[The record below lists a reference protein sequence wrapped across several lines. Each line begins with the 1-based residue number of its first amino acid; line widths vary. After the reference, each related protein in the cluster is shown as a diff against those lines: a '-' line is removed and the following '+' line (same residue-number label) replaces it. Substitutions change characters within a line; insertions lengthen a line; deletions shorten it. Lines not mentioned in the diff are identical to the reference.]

1 MIWKTSKTII
11 KNLVSDAWDEEWLES
26 LTGND
31 QEVLLALESVKSEL
45 WQEGYITLDTTSL
58 TLKDFNNIRLAAAD
72 RMLWLVAVEED

>member
-11 KNLVSDAWDEEWLES
+11 KNLVSDSWDEEWLES

-31 QEVLLALESVKSEL
+31 QEILLALESVKPEL

-58 TLKDFNNIRLAAAD
+58 TLKDFNNIRLAATD
-72 RMLWLVAVEED
+72 RMLWLVTAEED

>member
-31 QEVLLALESVKSEL
+31 QEILLALESVKPEL

-72 RMLWLVAVEED
+72 RMLWLVTAEED